1 MATNSVSKNLQGP
14 QTQTNITCQKPQ
26 TKDQKSTLQAQNA
39 NNYEPL
45 DKSSSNTLKVM
56 KAWSNIIFLSYSSGL
71 VWCKVLVLGRIDLG

>member
-14 QTQTNITCQKPQ
+14 QTQTNNTCQKPQ
-26 TKDQKSTLQAQNA
+26 NKDQKSTQQAQNA

-56 KAWSNIIFLSYSSGL
+56 KA
-71 VWCKVLVLGRIDLG
+71 